1 MLNYTGKVCDVSPY
15 RDDYEA
21 VTNVPIVSAAT
32 AWQSHETGQ
41 TYILVFNEALWMG
54 DSMDYTLFN
63 PNQLRHYGTK
73 VQDNPVAQSPL
84 SIISDDEEFCLELSM
99 NGTIVYFDSHT
110 PTEKEL
116 LTCPHIVLS
125 SPHPWD
131 PTSVKFPKFSRTLE
145 EEMGGMRF
153 VSGLTSSHINVS
165 GMTSSHIFDEVE
177 TDVDVFNLNR
187 VTRKISSMHIV
198 DESKILTYEKDFTP
212 TSDTPVLHTFQSTN
226 RHSDVSAQDISE
238 RWGISLAQAAKTLK
252 ATTQKFL
259 RSATLPLSRRYRAD
273 RMFHRKH

>member
-1 MLNYTGKVCDVSPY
+1 MTIKISNIQSTPRRLSSTTSSQSTKKDAVVYGKCECDSHADTIAAGSNCVVLNYTGKVCDVSPY

-41 TYILVFNEALWMG
+41 TYILVFNEELWMG

-131 PTSVKFPKFSRTLE
+131 PTSIKFPKISRTLD
-145 EEMGGMRF
+145 EEMGGIRF

-177 TDVDVFNLNR
+177 TAVDVFNLNR
-187 VTRKISSMHIV
+187 VTKKISSMHIV

-212 TSDTPVLHTFQSTN
+212 TSDTPVCSH
-226 RHSDVSAQDISE
+226 IS
-238 RWGISLAQAAKTLK
+238 KYK
-252 ATTQKFL
+252 PPF
-259 RSATLPLSRRYRAD
+259 
-273 RMFHRKH
+273 